1 MDKWKLCA
9 SQCKDWF
16 VQCICTDVC
25 FSFQPVNLLYK
36 PLSDFQEEL
45 LPQDIPLRT
54 IYNVYDEHEHDRQ
67 SKTHCWTIIKVWKQ
81 VYFIME
87 TIILYSNFSGKL
99 RLCRNER
106 NKIEIAPPSKKSAK
120 KGSGKSPV
128 TRTRSARSPSA
139 RGRLTRTLS
148 GSVIV
153 NQSVTGFIYFLT
165 LG

>member
-1 MDKWKLCA
+1 MNA
-9 SQCKDWF
+9 SVF
-16 VQCICTDVC
+16 H
-25 FSFQPVNLLYK
+25 Y
-36 PLSDFQEEL
+36 
-45 LPQDIPLRT
+45 
-54 IYNVYDEHEHDRQ
+54 
-67 SKTHCWTIIKVWKQ
+67 
-81 VYFIME
+81 E
-87 TIILYSNFSGKL
+87 TIILSTNYSGKL

-153 NQSVTGFIYFLT
+153 NQSVTGFVIFSSIFPLYEYSSTSRQAIFRSSRANIINVDLNPSQYLYIIYFLT
-165 LG
+165 LFISLHWVKVKLQLQQYIDIS